1 MFTQSVSKV
10 NCYRIYWIL
19 VKSIC
24 FLSQQLLKKYS
35 VNIWK
40 TWRHIGTEITNKSA
54 LYYYNVIFLFSI
66 LQHYL
71 RSGEKASYYGEPC
84 DKCGKYP
91 RAPYRN
97 YDNWS
102 TNEILWIIWY
112 QMLEVPKSP
121 ESELWQLTINDQP
134 TPNKDKTYWRPK
146 RWTRCPHRSWF
157 DVETFPLWWFIE
169 KQTVLLKRSSD
180 VKREVCITF

>member
-1 MFTQSVSKV
+1 MRDIKLQEMCTKDVLKWKTQSEKKALVAEKMFTQAVSKV

-97 YDNWS
+97 YDN
-102 TNEILWIIWY
+102 
-112 QMLEVPKSP
+112 
-121 ESELWQLTINDQP
+121 
-134 TPNKDKTYWRPK
+134 
-146 RWTRCPHRSWF
+146 
-157 DVETFPLWWFIE
+157 
-169 KQTVLLKRSSD
+169 
-180 VKREVCITF
+180 

>member
-1 MFTQSVSKV
+1 MFTQAVSKV

-66 LQHYL
+66 LQHY
-71 RSGEKASYYGEPC
+71 RHSGEKASYYGEPC

-102 TNEILWIIWY
+102 TNEILCIIWY

-134 TPNKDKTYWRPK
+134 TPNKDKIYWRAK
-146 RWTRCPHRSWF
+146 R
-157 DVETFPLWWFIE
+157 
-169 KQTVLLKRSSD
+169 
-180 VKREVCITF
+180 